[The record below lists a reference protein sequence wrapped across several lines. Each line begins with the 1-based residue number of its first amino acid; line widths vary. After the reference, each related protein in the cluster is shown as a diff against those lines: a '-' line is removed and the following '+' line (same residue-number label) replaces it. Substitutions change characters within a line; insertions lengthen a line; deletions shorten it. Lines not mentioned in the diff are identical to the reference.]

1 MRFFADRRASIN
13 FTFISCKDLWL
24 KNPNQRDKVK
34 NKKTNNQTNKK
45 NLNINTDIENM

>member
-24 KNPNQRDKVK
+24 KNPNQRDKTK
-34 NKKTNNQTNKK
+34 NKKEKKK
-45 NLNINTDIENM
+45 NNINTDIKNT